1 MSSGSPPRTRTGVT
15 PGPRPREL
23 TSLRSSLPA
32 VKRPVSPPTVIGE
45 RPEMSDEDRA
55 ALIDAL
61 WKRLNNPNGLDW
73 ETLENIE
80 QLTERPE

>member
-1 MSSGSPPRTRTGVT
+1 
-15 PGPRPREL
+15 
-23 TSLRSSLPA
+23 
-32 VKRPVSPPTVIGE
+32 VKRQVSPPTVIGE

-61 WKRLNNPNGLDW
+61 WKRLNDPNGLDW

-80 QLTERPE
+80 QLTKRPE